1 VTILTT
7 AARQPSASPVKAA
20 FQSHSRKIDLS
31 ELHIGPLVG
40 AERGLLDRFYRQHR
54 SRMRASA
61 EGQLWVARA
70 PGIVGGLCLSQV
82 PGGWWLTG
90 LFVAPQQRGQQV
102 ASQLVNAALA
112 SLDNGVWLFCHP
124 ELVAFYQRLGFG
136 PSLCLPPVLA
146 DRLARY
152 QRTKPL
158 VALERARPLADCSLE
173 NGLSG

>member
-1 VTILTT
+1 M
-7 AARQPSASPVKAA
+7 
-20 FQSHSRKIDLS
+20 S

-40 AERGLLDRFYRQHR
+40 PERGLLDRFYRQHR

-70 PGIVGGLCLSQV
+70 PGIVGGLCLGEV
-82 PGGWWLTG
+82 PGGWWLSG
-90 LFVAPQQRGQQV
+90 LFVDPQQRGRNV
-102 ASQLVNAALA
+102 ASQLVKSALA
-112 SLDNGVWLFCHP
+112 SIDDDVWLFCHP
-124 ELVAFYQRLGFG
+124 ELVAFYQRLGFA

-158 VALERARPLADCSLE
+158 VALAWARSPASSSPQSSLC
-173 NGLSG
+173 G

>member
-1 VTILTT
+1 M
-7 AARQPSASPVKAA
+7 P
-20 FQSHSRKIDLS
+20 

-40 AERGLLDRFYRQHR
+40 PERGLLDRFYRQHR

-70 PGIVGGLCLSQV
+70 PGIVGGLCLSEV
-82 PGGWWLTG
+82 PSGWWLTG
-90 LFVAPQQRGQQV
+90 LFVDPQQRGQHV
-102 ASQLVNAALA
+102 ASQLVNSALA
-112 SLDNGVWLFCHP
+112 SIDDNAWLFCHP

-152 QRTKPL
+152 QRAKPL
-158 VALERARPLADCSLE
+158 VALAWARPLASAGPQD
-173 NGLSG
+173 GLPR